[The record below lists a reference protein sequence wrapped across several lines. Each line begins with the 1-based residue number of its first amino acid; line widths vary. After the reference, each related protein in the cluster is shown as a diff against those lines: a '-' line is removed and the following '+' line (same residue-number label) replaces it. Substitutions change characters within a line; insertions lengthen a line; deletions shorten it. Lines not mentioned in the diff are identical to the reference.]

1 MLFECAASDKV
12 WKVTLYVAEGV
23 GRSHGV
29 SIIEGS
35 KKSLDKIKSYGFI
48 FKEVNVI
55 TQELDQILDS
65 LSFGRK

>member
-1 MLFECAASDKV
+1 M
-12 WKVTLYVAEGV
+12 AEGV

-29 SIIEGS
+29 YIIEGS
-35 KKSLDKIKSYGFI
+35 IKSLDKIKSYGFI
-48 FKEVNVI
+48 FKEANVI